1 MSNDTSNEPSLD
13 DPALDEAAAAESPVA
28 QDDASEQADTL
39 QGMRVALVGKLA
51 GMSRRDAQK
60 LIRSHGGVPVELSE
74 PDVQIAVLGDGES
87 PLEGADWTSELDAAA
102 QRAGSGA
109 GLEVITETELWQRL
123 GLVDSE
129 QDIHQLYTPAMLAE
143 LLGVPLAVVRRW
155 HRRGLIVPAR
165 EVRRLPYFDF
175 REVATARRMAEL
187 LAAGVSP
194 QAIERKLAEL
204 ARFVPS
210 VARPLA
216 QLSVIVEGKQLLLRQ
231 GEGLI
236 APGGQIWFDFEAA
249 PGHPGLS
256 DDQDSGDAEAGDRNV
271 HATHLPIHR
280 SLSSAHSGTDKELRG
295 EVSDAIPTAADL
307 VAEAASLEEAGQLAA
322 AADLYRA
329 ALAAEGPDPQICFA
343 LAEILYRL
351 GDAAA
356 ARERYYMTIELD
368 EEYVEARANLGC
380 VLAELGEREL
390 AVAAFQGALAF
401 HEEYAD
407 VHFHLARTLDDL
419 EQAAEADHHWRV
431 FLELAPESPW
441 AAIARLRLAD
451 ASL

>member
-1 MSNDTSNEPSLD
+1 MSHDTSHETVDDIADEEFPAEESQSLD
-13 DPALDEAAAAESPVA
+13 AAEDQS
-28 QDDASEQADTL
+28 DTL
-39 QGMRVALVGKLA
+39 LGTRVALVGKLA
-51 GMSRRDAQK
+51 GMSRRNAQK

-74 PDVQIAVLGDGES
+74 PDVRIAVVGDGES
-87 PLEGADWTSELDAAA
+87 PLEGADWTRELETAVERAA
-102 QRAGSGA
+102 GPET
-109 GLEVITETELWQRL
+109 LEVITETQLWQRL
-123 GLVDSE
+123 GLLE
-129 QDIHQLYTPAMLAE
+129 AQQDIHRLYTPAMLAE

-175 REVATARRMAEL
+175 CEVATARRMAEL
-187 LAAGVSP
+187 VAAGVSP

-249 PGHPGLS
+249 PQASPHDPAAPDAESSETALHPGQLS
-256 DDQDSGDAEAGDRNV
+256 IRGFRSSDGGDARREISA
-271 HATHLPIHR
+271 AT
-280 SLSSAHSGTDKELRG
+280 
-295 EVSDAIPTAADL
+295 PTAAEL
-307 VAEAASLEEAGQLAA
+307 TAEAVALEEEGHLAA
-322 AADLYRA
+322 AADMYRA

-351 GDAAA
+351 GDATA

-368 EEYVEARANLGC
+368 QEYVEARANLGC
-380 VLAELGEREL
+380 VLSELGEREL

-419 EQAAEADHHWRV
+419 ELATEADQHWRT
-431 FLELAPESPW
+431 FLQLAPESPW
-441 AAIARLRLAD
+441 AAIARQRLAD
-451 ASL
+451 VSL

>member
-1 MSNDTSNEPSLD
+1 MPHDMSHEATDDIADDVFPAEESQSLDAAEEPSN
-13 DPALDEAAAAESPVA
+13 
-28 QDDASEQADTL
+28 TL
-39 QGMRVALVGKLA
+39 LGARVALVGKLA

-60 LIRSHGGVPVELSE
+60 LIRRHGGVPVELFE
-74 PDVQIAVLGDGES
+74 PDVQTAVVGDGES
-87 PLEGADWTSELDAAA
+87 PLEGADWTRELEAAV
-102 QRAGSGA
+102 QRAA
-109 GLEVITETELWQRL
+109 GIATLEVITETQLWQRL
-123 GLVDSE
+123 GLLE
-129 QDIHQLYTPAMLAE
+129 AQHDIHRLYTPAMLAE

-175 REVATARRMAEL
+175 CEVATARRMAEL
-187 LAAGVSP
+187 VAAGVSP

-249 PGHPGLS
+249 PQTSPNDPASPDAESSESAPLSGHLS
-256 DDQDSGDAEAGDRNV
+256 IRGFTPRGEGDARREISA
-271 HATHLPIHR
+271 AT
-280 SLSSAHSGTDKELRG
+280 
-295 EVSDAIPTAADL
+295 PTAAEL
-307 VAEAASLEEAGQLAA
+307 TVEAAALEEGGQLAA
-322 AADLYRA
+322 AADMYRA

-368 EEYVEARANLGC
+368 QEYVEARANLGC
-380 VLAELGEREL
+380 VLSELGEREL

-419 EQAAEADHHWRV
+419 ELAAEADHHWRT

-441 AAIARLRLAD
+441 AAIARQRLAD
-451 ASL
+451 VSL